1 MQQRPTYALFLRLG
15 AALSFATM
23 AMLIKQAGESGI
35 SLPEIMFWRQ
45 FLTVPLVIGY
55 LLIIGQLARLKT
67 QRIGMHATRAGIG
80 MVGMVL
86 NFSAVLLLPLAESTT
101 LGFTTP
107 LFAVVLAALVFREH
121 VGPWRWMAVALGFA
135 GVLVIAQPGQVPV
148 SMPGALAGLGSAL
161 MTALIS
167 FHIRGMSRTE
177 EPLRIVFYF
186 SLFGAAMMSVMLPFY
201 VSAHD
206 PKQWLLLAGI
216 GVMGMCGQLFVTG
229 SLRHGP
235 IASVLIMDYTSLIW
249 ATAYGWLIWD
259 HLPPAAT
266 WLGAPL
272 IVGAGILVAWREH
285 MLGKERDIGPAEA

>member
-1 MQQRPTYALFLRLG
+1 MQQRPIYALVLRLG
-15 AALSFATM
+15 SALSFATM
-23 AMLIKQAGESGI
+23 AMLIKQAGEARI
-35 SLPEIMFWRQ
+35 PLPEIIFWRQ

-55 LLIIGQLARLKT
+55 LLAIGQLRRLKT
-67 QRIGMHATRAGIG
+67 QRIGMHASRAAIG
-80 MVGMVL
+80 MTGMVL

-107 LFAVVLAALVFREH
+107 LFAVILAALVFREH
-121 VGPWRWMAVALGFA
+121 VGPWRWTAVALGFA
-135 GVLVIAQPGQVPV
+135 GVIVIAQPGHAPLSV
-148 SMPGALAGLGSAL
+148 PGALAGLGSAL

-167 FHIRGMSRTE
+167 FFIRNMSRTE

-186 SLFGAAMMSVMLPFY
+186 SLFGAAMVAPLLPFY
-201 VSAHD
+201 GSAHD
-206 PKQWLLLAGI
+206 PAQWLLLLAI
-216 GVMGMCGQLFVTG
+216 GVTGMCGQLFVTG

-235 IASVLIMDYTSLIW
+235 IASVMIMDYTSLVW
-249 ATAYGWLIWD
+249 ATGYGWLIWE

-285 MLGKERDIGPAEA
+285 RLGREKPIDMARN